1 MINWND
7 PDYVSKGAFQ
17 ATIQSVSIQCADPT
31 APGSGVTSYVYG
43 ASSSQGTPNIT
54 FSSEYTTIDLPS
66 SQNNT
71 TSPQND
77 STSPSGNSSGTSGDQ
92 SSSLASKFTTPVVV
106 GVAIG
111 GVVALLLG
119 AFAIRVCVHK
129 FSSGRRAPI
138 LGSDAQSYHPLG
150 APAPPPADTNYSGGR
165 Y

>member
-31 APGSGVTSYVYG
+31 APGAGVTSYVYG

-54 FSSEYTTIDLPS
+54 FSSEYTTIDLS
-66 SQNNT
+66 LSQNNT
-71 TSPQND
+71 SSPQND
-77 STSPSGNSSGTSGDQ
+77 STSPSGNSGGTSSDQ
-92 SSSLASKFTTPVVV
+92 SSSFPSKFTTPVVV
-106 GVAIG
+106 GVTVG

-129 FSSGRRAPI
+129 LNSGKRGQI
-138 LGSDAQSYHPLG
+138 LGSGAQSYQPLG